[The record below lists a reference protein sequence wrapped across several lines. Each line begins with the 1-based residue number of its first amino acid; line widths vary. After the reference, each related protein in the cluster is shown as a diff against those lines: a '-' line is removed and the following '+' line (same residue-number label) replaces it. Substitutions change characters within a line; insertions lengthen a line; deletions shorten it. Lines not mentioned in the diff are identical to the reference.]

1 MLVEISPS
9 NIEGTDSIS
18 VWGAKI
24 PHASRPK
31 NQNIKKKKQK
41 QYCNKFNKDFKN
53 DPYQKNLFEKSY
65 FINAL
70 FMPFSF
76 LK

>member
-31 NQNIKKKKQK
+31 NQNIKKKKTETI
-41 QYCNKFNKDFKN
+41 
-53 DPYQKNLFEKSY
+53 L
-65 FINAL
+65 
-70 FMPFSF
+70 
-76 LK
+76 